1 MKTKFFNDE
10 FILYAD
16 FFRLN
21 IDEPILPP
29 PKTNTLSSNDTV
41 VNNEG
46 ISSDDKFLNK
56 PVHDVQPQY
65 DEVTDDKLLNNNEL
79 HENDQLIDNFEIP
92 ENNDSADDSDLH
104 IDDSTQPSFI
114 IQLQK
119 EKMKIMKDFDKK
131 INEARKTVKEIKS
144 ELKKTNDQLKK
155 TSDQLKKT
163 SDQLNKRS
171 DELSI
176 LIKKRQ
182 EKDDELT
189 NIINEQIRQWKQKQ

>member
-56 PVHDVQPQY
+56 PVHDVKPQY

-79 HENDQLIDNFEIP
+79 HENDQLIDNSEIP
-92 ENNDSADDSDLH
+92 ENNDLADDNDLH
-104 IDDSTQPSFI
+104 IDDSTQPNFI

-131 INEARKTVKEIKS
+131 INEVRKTVKEIKS
-144 ELKKTNDQLKK
+144 ELKKT
-155 TSDQLKKT
+155 
-163 SDQLNKRS
+163 S
-171 DELSI
+171 DELSV

-189 NIINEQIRQWKQKQ
+189 NIINEQVRQWKQKQ